1 MVCISLFSSY
11 CSLAVAF
18 LIIEY
23 ASVLFPPSCGQSS
36 LLLSAWGCLLTLT
49 VCFRVPVSG
58 SSPSNHPHK
67 TADSAASAQ
76 QEVLHLKQ
84 TYGGSQK
91 HFVCRRS
98 GGPFWLVDFI
108 CFLSRWNRRELSDQ
122 IKVQIWRLCSHE
134 EHHICHQSFDKRIN
148 QPLYPHPSHFSFPL
162 PPLFLSLLP
171 FLIASSPSFGFMSLP
186 VCCLEWDV
194 EPPSSVWRGR
204 SLIEHHREEFVF
216 NRAGLEL
223 GQNHHYY
230 WF

>member
-1 MVCISLFSSY
+1 M
-11 CSLAVAF
+11 
-18 LIIEY
+18 
-23 ASVLFPPSCGQSS
+23 
-36 LLLSAWGCLLTLT
+36 
-49 VCFRVPVSG
+49 CFRVPVSG

-67 TADSAASAQ
+67 SADSAASAQ
-76 QEVLHLKQ
+76 EEVLHLKQ

-108 CFLSRWNRRELSDQ
+108 CFLSRWNRLELSDQ

-171 FLIASSPSFGFMSLP
+171 FFNSFLSFLWFHVSPSLLLRVRRGASLKC
-186 VCCLEWDV
+186 VKRQKFD
-194 EPPSSVWRGR
+194 
-204 SLIEHHREEFVF
+204 
-216 NRAGLEL
+216 
-223 GQNHHYY
+223 
-230 WF
+230 